1 MAARAVP
8 ATLQQLPNALTIA
21 RLALIPVFVVLM
33 ATAEGGHSWPA
44 GIVFAVA
51 GITDQIDGFLARRW
65 HVESDFGRIFD
76 PLADRLMIDAAVIML
91 FIQDHMPLLGLVVI
105 VGRDL
110 LLLAGYKTIA
120 PRGVRDQGEL
130 PRQGGD
136 LAALHRDRLPDRD
149 APFDGVAVLDLLDG
163 PHPRRDRRRC
173 VRSRSLEGVQ
183 AMKAVVMAGGEGTRL
198 RPLTSNQPKPMVPV
212 VGKPCMEHIL
222 ELLREH
228 GMSDVIVTVAFLP
241 QAIRSYFGQGESL
254 GMQIGYSVEESPLGT
269 AGSVRLAA
277 KQLDETFLVI
287 SGDALCDV
295 DLSKLVA
302 FHKEKGAAVTIGLK
316 SVDNPL
322 EFGIVVTDED
332 GRIERFLEKPSWG
345 QVFSDTINT
354 GIYVLEPEVLK
365 HVPTDRP
372 YDFSKELFPY
382 LLEMGRP
389 MYGYVMDGYWQDI
402 GNLDQFRTANF
413 DALEE
418 KVRLNIPGIRI
429 RGNVWLGEGV
439 EIGDL
444 EQIEG
449 PAYIGNYC
457 RIAPGASVGSHS
469 VLSNS
474 VTLRERTRTTRSV
487 IDASTH
493 IGRSSLIEGAIL
505 GRSCDIRGHVRIHEG
520 VAIGDEVTIG
530 AESVIMPGVRIYP
543 YKDVESGSHITES
556 VIWESRA
563 STRLFGTDGV
573 AGLVNVDL
581 TPEAAVRIA
590 AALGTALKRGARVAA
605 SRESAPACRMIKRA
619 MITGL
624 TSAGL
629 DVADL
634 RVLPAAVARHLL
646 KTEGYE
652 AGFHVG
658 TSQADPE
665 VVQIKFFEQP
675 GIQVSAALQKE
686 IEKNFTRGE
695 LRRVGFGDIGSISYP
710 ARVRES
716 YAQDLLDNLDVE
728 AIRTRGFR
736 LVVDYGFSAAS
747 FVLPLLFGPLGVE
760 AVSAHGFT
768 TDRTDSGPTLLRE
781 AIGQVKQLVP
791 AVGADLGVVFDAA
804 AERLYIVD
812 ERGREIPVEQA
823 LLLFLRLIGSNGR
836 RGKLAF
842 PITVTSHVDALLE
855 GSGLEVVRTPASL
868 GDLTKAAAE
877 EGVIFA
883 GAVGG
888 GYVFPE
894 FLPAYDAIASLCKLL
909 ELLAPE
915 PGPLSGLVAG
925 LPASTL
931 VHRQLPCP
939 WALKGVVMRVMTERL
954 RDRKLDLMD
963 GIKVFEERGWAQILP
978 DPDQPIVHIYAEG
991 RTEEDSKA
999 LEAEFRAMVEEIMQT
1014 EGAAATA

>member
-1 MAARAVP
+1 
-8 ATLQQLPNALTIA
+8 
-21 RLALIPVFVVLM
+21 
-33 ATAEGGHSWPA
+33 
-44 GIVFAVA
+44 
-51 GITDQIDGFLARRW
+51 
-65 HVESDFGRIFD
+65 
-76 PLADRLMIDAAVIML
+76 
-91 FIQDHMPLLGLVVI
+91 
-105 VGRDL
+105 
-110 LLLAGYKTIA
+110 
-120 PRGVRDQGEL
+120 
-130 PRQGGD
+130 
-136 LAALHRDRLPDRD
+136 
-149 APFDGVAVLDLLDG
+149 
-163 PHPRRDRRRC
+163 
-173 VRSRSLEGVQ
+173 
-183 AMKAVVMAGGEGTRL
+183 MKAVVMAGGEGTRL

-228 GMSDVIVTVAFLP
+228 GMNEVIVTVAFLP

-295 DLSKLVA
+295 DLSALVA

-322 EFGIVVTDED
+322 EFGIVVTDEE

-354 GIYVLEPEVLK
+354 GIYVVEPEVLN

-389 MYGYVMDGYWQDI
+389 LYGYVMDGYWQDI
-402 GNLDQFRTANF
+402 GNLDQFRQANF

-418 KVRLNIPGIRI
+418 NVRLNIPGIRI
-429 RGNVWLGEGV
+429 RGNVWLGEGG
-439 EIGDL
+439 EIADL

-457 RIAPGASVGSHS
+457 RVAPGAVVGSHS

-474 VTLRERTRTTRSV
+474 VTLRERTRVTRSV

-493 IGRSSLIEGAIL
+493 VGRNSLIEGAIL
-505 GRSCDIRGHVRIHEG
+505 GRSCDIRAHVRIHEG

-530 AESVIMPGVRIYP
+530 AETVVMPGVRIYP
-543 YKDVESGSHITES
+543 YKDVESGSLIHES

-563 STRLFGTDGV
+563 STRLFGRDGV

-581 TPEAAVRIA
+581 TPEVAVRIA

-624 TSAGL
+624 TSSGL

-646 KTEGYE
+646 KSEGYE

-658 TSQADPE
+658 TSQLDPE
-665 VVQIKFFEQP
+665 MVQIKFFEQP
-675 GIQVSAALQKE
+675 GIQLSPSMQKE

-695 LRRVGFGDIGSISYP
+695 LRRASFGDIGSISYP
-710 ARVRES
+710 ARVSET
-716 YAQDLLDNLDVE
+716 YAQDLLSTLDVE
-728 AIRTRGFR
+728 AIRARGFR
-736 LVVDYGFSAAS
+736 LVVDYGFSAS
-747 FVLPLLFGPLGVE
+747 SYVLPLLLGPLGVE
-760 AVSAHGFT
+760 AVSAHGFS
-768 TDRTDSGPTLLRE
+768 TDRSDPGSALLRE

-791 AVGADLGVVFDAA
+791 AVGADLGVILDRA
-804 AERLYIVD
+804 AERLYLVD
-812 ERGREIPVEQA
+812 ERGREVPVEQT
-823 LLLFLRLIGSNGR
+823 LLLFLRLIGSNGK

-842 PITVTSHVDALLE
+842 PITVTSQVERLLK

-877 EGVIFA
+877 DGVIFA

-894 FLPAYDAIASLCKLL
+894 FLPAYDATASLCKLL
-909 ELLAPE
+909 ELLAPVRR
-915 PGPLSGLVAG
+915 PLSELVAE

-931 VHRQLPCP
+931 VHRHLPCP
-939 WALKGVVMRVMTERL
+939 WALKGVVMRVLTERL
-954 RDRKLDLMD
+954 RDRKLDLTD
-963 GIKVFEERGWAQILP
+963 GIKVFGKRGWAQILP
-978 DPDQPIVHIYAEG
+978 DPDEPIVHIYAEG
-991 RTEEDSKA
+991 KTEEDSKT
-999 LEAEFRAMVEEIMQT
+999 LEAEFRAIVEEIMQT
-1014 EGAAATA
+1014 EGVAATA